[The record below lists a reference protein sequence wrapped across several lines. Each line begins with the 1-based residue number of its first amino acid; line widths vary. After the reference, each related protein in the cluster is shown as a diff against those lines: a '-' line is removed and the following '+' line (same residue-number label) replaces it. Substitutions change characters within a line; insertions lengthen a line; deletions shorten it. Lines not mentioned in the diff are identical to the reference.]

1 MAKKNLDLKLLGKV
15 IRLAKPYRLMLTAAI
30 CLTVVSAILA
40 PVIPYLVKMTLD
52 ALVASTS
59 FSTVQT
65 YAILMVIIL
74 VAQTVLMLFNTYTSS
89 WLGQAVILDM
99 RKKVYKH
106 IVQQQVAFF
115 DKTPIGTLITRN
127 VSDIETITRFFSQG
141 VITIIGDLFQVVGI
155 ITIMF
160 IINWKLALVVM
171 VMLPLLILTSR
182 IFGRKVKKSFEQV
195 RNAVSQLN
203 TIVQEYIAGI
213 NVVQLYNAQPN
224 ALSRFDKANTAHYE
238 ANVRSVLY
246 YSVFFPV
253 IEIITAFTIGFIFI
267 VASGGMGKQ
276 FIFSAGEVTAFIM
289 LVNQFYRPIR
299 TMADRYNAIQ
309 MGLVSAN
316 RIFDLLEDNSHLEK
330 YDFNKPDASI
340 KSYNVEF
347 KDVTFSYNPDEQV
360 LKGINFQLKEGK
372 TLAIVGETG
381 AGKSTIINLISRF
394 YPDFG
399 GDIMIG
405 NISVK
410 DIPLEQ
416 LRQLAAVV
424 MQDVFVFSGTLREN
438 IDLSEDYSDAEVIN
452 AIKSLGLEDLILSK
466 GLDYEVGERGAG
478 LSLGEKQLIGFVRA
492 ILLNPPILILDEA
505 TSSIDPATESIIQ
518 STIPKLTENRTS
530 IIIAHRL
537 STIEKADDII
547 CLSDGKIIEQGTHQE
562 LIAVQGSY
570 YRMQEASLINS
581 N

>member
-1 MAKKNLDLKLLGKV
+1 MAKKNLDFKLLGKV
-15 IRLAKPYRLMLTAAI
+15 IQLAKPYRLMLTAAI
-30 CLTVVSAILA
+30 GLTIFSAILA
-40 PVIPYLVKMTLD
+40 PIIPYLVKLTLD
-52 ALVASTS
+52 ALVESVS
-59 FSTVQT
+59 FSKVQT
-65 YAILMVIIL
+65 YCILMVIVLI
-74 VAQTVLMLFNTYTSS
+74 AQTVLMLFNTYISS
-89 WLGQAVILDM
+89 WLGQAVIFNM
-99 RKKVYKH
+99 RNKVYKH
-106 IVQQQVAFF
+106 IINQRIAFF

-155 ITIMF
+155 IVIMF

-171 VMLPLLILTSR
+171 IMFPFLVITSR
-182 IFGRKVKKSFEQV
+182 IFGRKVKKAFEQV
-195 RNAVSQLN
+195 RNSVSQLN

-213 NVVQLYNAQPN
+213 HIVQLYNAQNN
-224 ALSRFDKANTAHYE
+224 ALERFDKANQAHYQ
-238 ANVRSVLY
+238 ANERSVFY

-267 VASGGMGKQ
+267 VASGGIGKQ

-316 RIFDLLEDNSHLEK
+316 RIFNLLEEVDYQEESDQK
-330 YDFNKPDASI
+330 IQDAVL
-340 KSYNVEF
+340 NNF
-347 KDVTFSYNPDEQV
+347 DVAFHDVRFSYGQGEEV
-360 LKGINFQLKEGK
+360 LKGISFHLTEGK
-372 TLAIVGETG
+372 TIAIVGETG

-399 GDIMIG
+399 GDIRIG
-405 NISVK
+405 NVSVR
-410 DIPLEQ
+410 DIRLDQ
-416 LRQLAAVV
+416 LRNLAAVV
-424 MQDVFVFSGTLREN
+424 MQDVFIFSGTLRDN
-438 IDLSEDYSDAEVIN
+438 IDLSKDFADEDIIQ
-452 AIKSLGLEDLILSK
+452 AIKDLGLEQLLLSK
-466 GLDYEVGERGAG
+466 GLDYIVGERGTG

-518 STIPKLTENRTS
+518 STIPKLTQNRTS

-537 STIEKADDII
+537 STVEEADEII
-547 CLSDGKIIEQGTHQE
+547 YLSKGNIVEQGTHQE
-562 LIAVQGSY
+562 LISKKGAY
-570 YRMQEASLINS
+570 YQMQEASLIN

>member
-1 MAKKNLDLKLLGKV
+1 MAKKNLDFKLLGKV
-15 IRLAKPYRLMLTAAI
+15 IQLAKPYRLMLTAAI
-30 CLTVVSAILA
+30 GLTIFSAILA
-40 PVIPYLVKMTLD
+40 PIIPYLVKLTLD
-52 ALVASTS
+52 ALVESVS
-59 FSTVQT
+59 FSKVQT
-65 YAILMVIIL
+65 YCVLMVIVLI
-74 VAQTVLMLFNTYTSS
+74 AQTVLMLFNTYISS
-89 WLGQAVILDM
+89 WLGQAVIFNM
-99 RKKVYKH
+99 RNKVYKH
-106 IVQQQVAFF
+106 IINQRIAFF

-155 ITIMF
+155 IVIMF

-171 VMLPLLILTSR
+171 IMFPFLVITSR
-182 IFGRKVKKSFEQV
+182 IFGRKVKKAFEQV
-195 RNAVSQLN
+195 RNSVSQLN

-213 NVVQLYNAQPN
+213 HIVQLYNAQNN
-224 ALSRFDKANTAHYE
+224 ALERFDKANQAHYQ
-238 ANVRSVLY
+238 ANERSVFY

-267 VASGGMGKQ
+267 VASGGIGKQ

-316 RIFDLLEDNSHLEK
+316 RIFNLLEEVDYQEESDQK
-330 YDFNKPDASI
+330 IQDAVL
-340 KSYNVEF
+340 NNF
-347 KDVTFSYNPDEQV
+347 DVAFHDVRFSYGQGEEV
-360 LKGINFQLKEGK
+360 LKGISFHLTEGK
-372 TLAIVGETG
+372 TIAIVGETG

-399 GDIMIG
+399 GDIRIG
-405 NISVK
+405 NVSVR
-410 DIPLEQ
+410 DIRLDQ
-416 LRQLAAVV
+416 LRNLAAVV
-424 MQDVFVFSGTLREN
+424 MQDVFVFSGTLRDN
-438 IDLSEDYSDAEVIN
+438 IDLSKDFADEDIIQ
-452 AIKSLGLEDLILSK
+452 AIKDLGLEQLLLSK
-466 GLDYEVGERGAG
+466 GLDYIVGERGTG

-518 STIPKLTENRTS
+518 STIPKLTQNRTS

-537 STIEKADDII
+537 STVEEADEII
-547 CLSDGKIIEQGTHQE
+547 YLSKGNIVEQGTHQE
-562 LIAVQGSY
+562 LISKKGAY
-570 YRMQEASLINS
+570 YQMQEASLIN

>member
-1 MAKKNLDLKLLGKV
+1 MAKKNLDFKLLGKV
-15 IRLAKPYRLMLTAAI
+15 IQLAKPYRLMLTAAI
-30 CLTVVSAILA
+30 GLTIFSAILA
-40 PVIPYLVKMTLD
+40 PIIPYLVKLTLD
-52 ALVASTS
+52 ALVESVS
-59 FSTVQT
+59 FSKVQT
-65 YAILMVIIL
+65 YCVLMVIVLI
-74 VAQTVLMLFNTYTSS
+74 AQTVLMLFNTYISS
-89 WLGQAVILDM
+89 WLGQAVIFNM
-99 RKKVYKH
+99 RNKVYKH
-106 IVQQQVAFF
+106 IINQRIAFF

-155 ITIMF
+155 IVIMF

-171 VMLPLLILTSR
+171 IMFPFLVITSR
-182 IFGRKVKKSFEQV
+182 IFGRKVKKAFEQV
-195 RNAVSQLN
+195 RNSVSQLN

-213 NVVQLYNAQPN
+213 HIVQLYNAQNN
-224 ALSRFDKANTAHYE
+224 ALERFDKANQAHYQ
-238 ANVRSVLY
+238 ANERSVFY

-267 VASGGMGKQ
+267 VASGGIGKQ

-316 RIFDLLEDNSHLEK
+316 RIFNLLEVVDYQEESDQK
-330 YDFNKPDASI
+330 IQDAVL
-340 KSYNVEF
+340 NNF
-347 KDVTFSYNPDEQV
+347 DVAFHDVRFSYGQGEEV
-360 LKGINFQLKEGK
+360 LKGISFHLTEGK
-372 TLAIVGETG
+372 TIAIVGETG

-399 GDIMIG
+399 GDIRIG
-405 NISVK
+405 NVSVR
-410 DIPLEQ
+410 DIRLDQ
-416 LRQLAAVV
+416 LRNLAAVV
-424 MQDVFVFSGTLREN
+424 MQDVFVFSGTLRDN
-438 IDLSEDYSDAEVIN
+438 IDLSKDFADEDIIQ
-452 AIKSLGLEDLILSK
+452 AIKDLGLEQLLLSK
-466 GLDYEVGERGAG
+466 GLDYIVGERGTG

-518 STIPKLTENRTS
+518 STIPKLTQNRTS

-537 STIEKADDII
+537 STVEEADEII
-547 CLSDGKIIEQGTHQE
+547 YLSKGNIVEQGTHQE
-562 LIAVQGSY
+562 LISKKGAY
-570 YRMQEASLINS
+570 YQMQEASLIN